1 MSATD
6 EGTSA
11 MPKASLLLVT
21 VGNVASAAA
30 QWYLVW
36 LFARQDGAVAVG
48 QYSTLIAALTPVFIL
63 SQLGLR
69 NLFLT
74 LRRHVRWRTY
84 LGVRMCTAF
93 IATIVGVI
101 VLLVLG
107 VGGGWAMAAAV
118 LAIKVC
124 DTVADLFFARL
135 QRAERLVTFG
145 LLLIG
150 GALASAAVVTVVM
163 STSGSVVASLWGV
176 AATAAVVTAATVRL
190 GLSSPAPRSTAA
202 HEHADP
208 ADPGQTAGTRL
219 LADTRA
225 LLYAGLPLSLM
236 QGIYALT
243 SYTPLAVVALFGTA
257 ADVGRYASAAY
268 LVVFANLVG
277 ASLETVMLP
286 AYRRHVDE
294 CRTPSLLRTALI
306 RGLTIMA
313 VLSPLIVLAL
323 FVGNPLLTFVYGE
336 DFALSVPAVGM
347 LSLAAVITVPTY
359 LLSATL
365 LVLNRYWATTAV
377 GAASVAVA
385 LGSGW
390 AAGALG
396 AAAVDAGCFALLCG
410 TLSRY
415 AGELILAALPAG
427 SAKTV
432 SVEVRR
438 SSVADSH

>member
-1 MSATD
+1 
-6 EGTSA
+6 
-11 MPKASLLLVT
+11 MPKASLLVVT
-21 VGNVASAAA
+21 IGNVASAAA

-36 LFARQDGAVAVG
+36 LFARQDGPQAVG

-84 LGVRMCTAF
+84 LGVRISTAL
-93 IATIVGVI
+93 IATTVGII
-101 VLLVLG
+101 VLLILG
-107 VGGGWAMAAAV
+107 VGGGWPMAAAV
-118 LAIKVC
+118 ITIKVC

-135 QRAERLVTFG
+135 QRAERLVSFG

-163 STSGSVVASLWGV
+163 ITSGSVVAALWGV

-190 GLSSPAPRSTAA
+190 GLASPAPRQAA
-202 HEHADP
+202 AP
-208 ADPGQTAGTRL
+208 AEAVPGDRVSAPGTRVLDEVRSL
-219 LADTRA
+219 LS
-225 LLYAGLPLSLM
+225 AGLPLSLM
-236 QGIYALT
+236 QGIYSLT
-243 SYTPLAVVALFGTA
+243 SYTPLAVVALFGAT

-294 CRTPSLLRTALI
+294 GRTPSLLRTALV

-323 FVGNPLLTFVYGE
+323 FVGNPLLTFVYGGE
-336 DFALSVPAVGM
+336 FALSVPAIGM

-377 GAASVAVA
+377 GAASVVVA

-415 AGELILAALPAG
+415 AGELVLAALPER
-427 SAKTV
+427 AKDTM
-432 SVEVRR
+432 SFGVRR
-438 SSVADSH
+438 SPVADQH